1 MQRLASQ
8 EEQCARE
15 ILETV
20 PVVMRMMRKELRRHG
35 ARVLSVPQFRTL
47 SFVNRRKGPSLSEA
61 AEHIGL
67 TLPSMSALVDG
78 LVTRGYVTRKT
89 HPDDRRRMNLV
100 LTERGETTLRVAREA
115 TLTELSKRL
124 RLLTQ
129 NDRTVVLRAM
139 RTLRALFPE
148 ESAR

>member
-1 MQRLASQ
+1 MQRLTSQ

-20 PVVMRMMRKELRRHG
+20 PVVMRMIRKELRKHG

-47 SFVNRRKGPSLSEA
+47 GFVNRKRGTSLSEA

-67 TLPSMSALVDG
+67 TLPTMSALVDG

-89 HPDDRRRMNLV
+89 HPEDRRRMNLV
-100 LTERGETTLRVAREA
+100 LTDRGETTLSVAREG
-115 TLTELSKRL
+115 TLAELSQRL
-124 RLLTQ
+124 KHLPQ
-129 NDRTVVLRAM
+129 NERNEVIKAM
-139 RTLRALFPE
+139 RTLRELFPE
-148 ESAR
+148 EGTQ

>member
-8 EEQCARE
+8 EEDCARE

-20 PVVMRMMRKELRRHG
+20 PVVMRMIRKELRKRG

-47 SFVNRRKGPSLSEA
+47 AFVNRKKGASLSEA

-67 TLPSMSALVDG
+67 TLPTMSALVDG

-100 LTERGETTLRVAREA
+100 LTDRGETTLRVAREG
-115 TLTELSKRL
+115 TLTEFSQRLKRL
-124 RLLTQ
+124 PQ
-129 NDRTVVLRAM
+129 NERSEVIRAM
-139 RTLRALFPE
+139 RTLRELFPE
-148 ESAR
+148 EGTQ